1 MNLGAT
7 LGRALFFRWWNL
19 KRIVLGLQYD
29 GAPWLG
35 YQTQP
40 HGCTVQDHLEAAI
53 QQFSLQKVR
62 TVCAGRTDAGVH
74 ALEQV
79 VHFDIDLSRNAFSWV
94 RGVNAYLPPA
104 IAVRWACEVPGDAPA
119 GNDGQGDGD
128 QADAN
133 GNHGTLLAGETDSAV
148 YVPGMA
154 SVPQHQGGFH
164 ARFSARARTYH
175 YVLYN
180 HAVRSP
186 VLRAKVGWVFR
197 PLNVELMQ
205 QGANYLLGT
214 HDFTTFR
221 AAQCQ
226 AKTPVKEMYSIQIQ
240 RHGDLIIFTLRA
252 SAFLHHMV
260 RNIVGSLICVGSGN
274 NPPEWMQDLLQSR
287 DRSRAAPT
295 FMPDGLYL
303 AKIDYEPHWNLP
315 QESSLLPWF
324 G

>member
-1 MNLGAT
+1 MNQSV
-7 LGRALFFRWWNL
+7 

-40 HGCTVQDHLEAAI
+40 HGNTVQDHLEAAI
-53 QQFSLQKVR
+53 QRFSLQ
-62 TVCAGRTDAGVH
+62 TVHTTCAGRTDAGVH
-74 ALEQV
+74 ALEQI
-79 VHFDIDLSRNAFSWV
+79 VHFDIDLERHPFSWV
-94 RGVNAYLPPA
+94 RGVNAYLPA
-104 IAVRWACEVPGDAPA
+104 SIAVRWATELEALAPA
-119 GNDGQGDGD
+119 PTPNW
-128 QADAN
+128 
-133 GNHGTLLAGETDSAV
+133 AV
-148 YVPGMA
+148 YVPGQSDA
-154 SVPQHQGGFH
+154 GKEDSGSHTANAGFH

-186 VLRAKVGWVFR
+186 VLRGKVGWTFR
-197 PLNVELMQ
+197 PLDVGLMQ

-214 HDFTTFR
+214 HDFTSFR
-221 AAQCQ
+221 ASQCQ

-240 RHGDLIIFTLRA
+240 RNGDLIIFTLRA

-260 RNIVGSLICVGSGN
+260 RNIVGSLICVGTGN
-274 NPPEWMQDLLQSR
+274 QAPEWMAELLQAR

-303 AKIDYEPHWNLP
+303 AKIDYEDHWNLP
-315 QESSLLPWF
+315 QETSLLPWF
-324 G
+324 